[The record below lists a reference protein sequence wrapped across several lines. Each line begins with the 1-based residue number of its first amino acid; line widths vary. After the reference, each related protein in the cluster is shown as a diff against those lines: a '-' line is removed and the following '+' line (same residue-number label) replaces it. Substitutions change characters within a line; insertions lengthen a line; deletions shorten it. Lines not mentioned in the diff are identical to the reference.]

1 MLADYVNPRSCH
13 RPLIYDS
20 WNADSVGNGPS
31 INPTIT
37 LSRSWKITK
46 IGNYH
51 YNFGAGQDPTA
62 VNGKISIYDAVSG
75 ALIGSWAASTVE
87 NTDDLGFTCLGPNMC
102 WGAHPNVT
110 LKAGTGLWIQ
120 TLPPGPTQ

>member
-102 WGAHPNVT
+102 WG
-110 LKAGTGLWIQ
+110 Q

>member
-1 MLADYVNPRSCH
+1 MTVFVRSNYWTNHRLWLCVQLLGNSRRVN
-13 RPLIYDS
+13 
-20 WNADSVGNGPS
+20 GK
-31 INPTIT
+31 
-37 LSRSWKITK
+37 KITK